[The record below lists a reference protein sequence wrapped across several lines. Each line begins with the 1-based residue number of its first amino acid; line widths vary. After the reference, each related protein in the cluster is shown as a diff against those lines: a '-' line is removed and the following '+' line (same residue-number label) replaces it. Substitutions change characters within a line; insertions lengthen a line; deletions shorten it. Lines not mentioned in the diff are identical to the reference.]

1 MLDMAVS
8 PLSYV
13 AVADSE
19 LLDTVVAAPRS
30 FVAVVYMTMPA
41 LSLLLNTVEG
51 VFLLLPQRHL
61 LCFLWRLEWYDA
73 SGSGTAESAF
83 SAYLS
88 LAPLL

>member
-41 LSLLLNTVEG
+41 LSAIKHS
-51 VFLLLPQRHL
+51 R
-61 LCFLWRLEWYDA
+61 
-73 SGSGTAESAF
+73 GSFCAAPTA
-83 SAYLS
+83 
-88 LAPLL
+88 APTLFPVAARMA